1 MVGPQLPEEFGG
13 PPAPAVPLGAPAQ
26 PTVGGPTLGEVA
38 AAQAPPAE
46 EEDVDTLFQRFKQI
60 TERVYAPALRQPL
73 PPESRPGL
81 LANVLTFGMAGL
93 AHRDY
98 ERGYNAQ
105 IAKQNAAVQQEAA
118 KEALGL
124 VREKMRSK
132 NADLGLQ
139 MRLLSLQAQLQ
150 NNQLTNLDR
159 EYRRRFGEEK
169 ETFGRTH
176 PPPTE
181 DQAAAAV
188 DQGYQ
193 YVPSPEYPGR
203 FELRPLRGGGAAG
216 GAGGAGAEVPLG
228 GVRPGIPYEPVTPES
243 PLGRAL
249 GPGGGGA
256 EEPPTAGA
264 APTPPAPSGPKTTAQ
279 LRQERA
285 DAAAAAAA
293 RRTEAT
299 EGGKLAAMRKN
310 VGEPMLKQVDMMLDA
325 TTMLPSGQTIGGIL
339 GSYTGLTGMRNR
351 LRLRQEA
358 GGGEDIQKL
367 RALKSG
373 DLLTQQM
380 YRLVA
385 VGVATELDVKPY
397 ADRLRNLEGMT
408 KEEATNALTQ
418 VRDFVRLR
426 LYGEAGATTPSTAAA
441 PTTTSPTTPSPTT
454 TTTTLPR
461 SGTTRSGVA
470 YRILD

>member
-26 PTVGGPTLGEVA
+26 PTVAGPTLGEVA

-46 EEDVDTLFQRFKQI
+46 EEDVNTLFQQYLQL
-60 TERVYAPALRQPL
+60 TQRVNAPALRQPL

-105 IAKQNAAVQQEAA
+105 IAKQNAAVQQQAGEQ
-118 KEALGL
+118 ALGL
-124 VREKMRSK
+124 VREKMRGQR
-132 NADLGLQ
+132 ADLGLE
-139 MRLLSLQAQLQ
+139 MRLLGLKAQLQ
-150 NNQLTNLDR
+150 QNQLMELDR
-159 EYRRRFGEEK
+159 QYRRQFGQ
-169 ETFGRTH
+169 TT
-176 PPPTE
+176 PLPTE
-181 DQAAAAV
+181 EQRAAGGDV
-188 DQGYQ
+188 GMVWTPD
-193 YVPSPEYPGR
+193 PNIPGR
-203 FELRPLRGGGAAG
+203 GRWAPRGGGAA
-216 GAGGAGAEVPLG
+216 LG
-228 GVRPGIPYEPVTPES
+228 GGGTSYAPPAPES
-243 PLGRAL
+243 PLGQAL
-249 GPGGGGA
+249 GGEAPA
-256 EEPPTAGA
+256 APEPPAAEGA
-264 APTPPAPSGPKTTAQ
+264 APAAPAPPLLTSAQ
-279 LRQERA
+279 LRQRRA
-285 DAAAAAAA
+285 DEAAAAAA

-339 GSYTGLTGMRNR
+339 GSYTGYTGMRNR
-351 LRLRQEA
+351 LRLRQEG

-373 DLLTQQM
+373 NLLTQQM
-380 YRLVA
+380 YRLIA
-385 VGVATELDVKPY
+385 VGVATEKDIKPFEE
-397 ADRLRNLEGMT
+397 RLGNLEGMT

-418 VRDFVRLR
+418 VRDFIRLR

>member
-1 MVGPQLPEEFGG
+1 MTGTAGPWASGYVFPTEGVIE
-13 PPAPAVPLGAPAQ
+13 PPAPAPVA
-26 PTVGGPTLGEVA
+26 GPTLGEVA
-38 AAQAPPAE
+38 AAQAPPG
-46 EEDVDTLFQRFKQI
+46 EEDIESVFRRYLELTK
-60 TERVYAPALRQPL
+60 RVNAPALRQPL
-73 PPESRPGL
+73 PPENRPGL

-105 IAKQNAAVQQEAA
+105 IAKQNAAVEQDAA
-118 KEALGL
+118 KQALGL
-124 VREKMRSK
+124 VTQHMQGKR
-132 NADLGLQ
+132 ADVGLQ
-139 MRLLSLQAQLQ
+139 MRLLALEAQLQ
-150 NNQLTNLDR
+150 QNQLTNLDR

-169 ETFGRTH
+169 EAFGRTL

-216 GAGGAGAEVPLG
+216 GAGGAGAEVPRG
-228 GVRPGIPYEPVTPES
+228 DVRPGTAYEPVTPES

-256 EEPPTAGA
+256 EEPPTGVA
-264 APTPPAPSGPKTTAQ
+264 APAPAPAAAPKTTAQ

-293 RRTEAT
+293 RHTEAT
-299 EGGKLAAMRKN
+299 ESGKLAAMRKN

-325 TTMLPSGQTIGGIL
+325 TTMLPSGQTVGGIL
-339 GSYTGLTGMRNR
+339 GSYTGYTGMRNR
-351 LRLRQEA
+351 LRLRQEG

-385 VGVATELDVKPY
+385 VGVATEQDVKPY

-461 SGTTRSGVA
+461 SGTTRGGVA
-470 YRILD
+470 FRILD